1 MIIKRNFLFAVTLAI
16 VLVLLISTSVQVNA
30 HGQNRW
36 ETTNLTRINQ
46 QAGSEVCYAIADHDG
61 GPPGDDLLTQ
71 VDFASGV
78 ETVIG
83 PPGTFNMEAITF
95 QAPTETLFGVDADQ
109 LGTLDLSNGAFTPT
123 SDPFGTANGVFGP
136 QVIDDVDSLGF
147 DPLTGFL
154 YGANRIRRPE
164 ADVLIQIDPNT
175 GKVLPDAF
183 GPGVGY
189 VRIPT
194 VNNLNDIDDIAIDPI
209 DGQMYGT
216 QNSGGQGDRLVKID
230 KQTGV
235 TTDIGSLGV
244 NDMEGLTFDPTG
256 QLLGTTGRNGPT
268 STNNRLYRIDKVT
281 GLADF
286 GTSKPL
292 TAASDYEGV
301 SCLTAWPTAVE
312 MVNFEADA
320 SSGRQITISW
330 QLASE
335 INNIGFNLYRAG
347 ENDLTKADKI
357 AFVESVGGSAGNLYS
372 YSDNVPS
379 TGTWYYW
386 LADVDTSGHETYH
399 GPAAV
404 VVMNHIYL
412 PLTIH

>member
-1 MIIKRNFLFAVTLAI
+1 MNIKPIFLSTVTLAI
-16 VLVLLISTSVQVNA
+16 VLVLFFPTNSQVNA
-30 HGQNRW
+30 HQQNRW
-36 ETTNLTRINQ
+36 EGSNLTRIYQ
-46 QAGSEVCYAIADHDG
+46 QASEVCYAIADHGG

-71 VDFASGV
+71 VDFLSGV

-83 PPGTFNMEAITF
+83 SPGTSNMEAITF

-109 LGTLDLSNGAFTPT
+109 LGTLDLSTGAFTPT
-123 SDPFGTANGVFGP
+123 SDPFGTANGAFGN

-147 DPLTGFL
+147 DPLTGIL

-164 ADVLIQIDPNT
+164 ADILIQIDPNT
-175 GKVLPDAF
+175 GRVLPDAF

-235 TTDIGSLGV
+235 TIDIGSLGI
-244 NDMEGLTFDPTG
+244 NDMEGLTFDPSG
-256 QLLGTTGRNGPT
+256 QLLGTTGRNGPAD
-268 STNNRLYRIDKVT
+268 TNNRLYRIDKVT

-286 GTSKPL
+286 VTSKPL
-292 TAASDYEGV
+292 TAATDYEGV
-301 SCLTAWPTAVE
+301 SCLTSWPTAVE
-312 MVNFEADA
+312 MVYFQAETTH
-320 SSGRQITISW
+320 GRQITLSW
-330 QLASE
+330 LLAAE
-335 INNIGFNLYRAG
+335 IDNIGFNLYRAN
-347 ENDLTKADKI
+347 ENDLSKAEWI
-357 AFVESVGGSAGNLYS
+357 AFVQSAGGSAGNRYTH
-372 YSDNVPS
+372 SDTVPS
-379 TGTWYYW
+379 SGTWYYW
-386 LADVDTSGHETYH
+386 VADVDTNGHETYH
-399 GPAAV
+399 GPVAV
-404 VVMNHIYL
+404 VAMNQVFL